1 MGDILQVA
9 GSSSTLPFCSLLIY
23 HHLTLMIMMMP
34 LMIMI
39 MEMKMAM
46 MVMKMRTKLP
56 LARKGWV
63 IYWRWQEALMLYG
76 CLPPTPHY

>member
-1 MGDILQVA
+1 
-9 GSSSTLPFCSLLIY
+9 
-23 HHLTLMIMMMP
+23 MIMMMP